1 MTYREV
7 VAPGENYHAPLPASR
22 TDLAFELP
30 LGPTP
35 PAGWRAEA
43 TIELGRESAKVPPPA
58 LSVNGVAGTL
68 EADEPLP
75 DGNRLLKYSIPL
87 EALPGRNQDK
97 IQLKAGEKITVVR
110 VSIGL
115 GGG

>member
-7 VAPGENYHAPLPASR
+7 VAPGENYHPPLPASG

-43 TIELGRESAKVPPPA
+43 TIELAAESVNVPPPA

-68 EADEPLP
+68 GSDEPLP
-75 DGNRLLKYSIPL
+75 GGNRLLKYSIPL

-110 VSIGL
+110 VAINL
-115 GGG
+115 DGG